1 MLGALVLCSPSEH
14 AFCCTLLTLQCACV
28 NELHTL
34 REASEEPCSSVLQF
48 CSDLIL
54 LMAETLSG
62 VYTDL
67 PMDFPGGTEGKPS
80 AYNAGDL
87 GSIPGLGRS
96 PGEENGNPF
105 QCSCLQNP
113 MDGGAC

>member
-1 MLGALVLCSPSEH
+1 MLRALVLCSPSEH

-67 PMDFPGGTEGKPS
+67 PMDFPGGLDSKMS
-80 AYNAGDL
+80 AYNAGDP
-87 GSIPGLGRS
+87 GSIPGREDLLEKEMATHS
-96 PGEENGNPF
+96 
-105 QCSCLQNP
+105 SIL
-113 MDGGAC
+113 A